1 MVIFHSYVNVYQ
13 RVITKH
19 RLQLRDV
26 VVHSPRLANF
36 CTYLFC
42 RWKKDDANRNPQY
55 SARLGYSEPFRRN
68 IPICL
73 PTKMGAMP
81 TKVDKSIEIASI
93 VASFVHRS
101 RANAWR
107 RVWRDPSI
115 FRGETIP
122 NFTKRWYKPS
132 KDGWIIIALL
142 TLHPKQLP
150 VLSSYSPILQH
161 DLEVATNYSGGL

>member
-1 MVIFHSYVNVYQ
+1 M
-13 RVITKH
+13 
-19 RLQLRDV
+19 
-26 VVHSPRLANF
+26 VHSPRLANF
-36 CTYLFC
+36 CTYLSALQHGFVHVFGQTPRFLPMEKRWCKSYSTVFC
-42 RWKKDDANRNPQY
+42 KIGVF
-55 SARLGYSEPFRRN
+55 LPFHRN
-68 IPICL
+68 IPIRL

-93 VASFVHRS
+93 VASFDHRS

-142 TLHPKQLP
+142 TLRPKQLP

-161 DLEVATNYSGGL
+161 DLEVATNYSRGL